1 MSKLSDATVMRS
13 SLDASSSR
21 FAVRSA
27 GLICPQS
34 KRHASH
40 RDAATAFEEKLS
52 FRAIRIRKESAVL

>member
-1 MSKLSDATVMRS
+1 MRS
-13 SLDASSSR
+13 SLDASYSR

-40 RDAATAFEEKLS
+40 RDAATAFKEKLS
-52 FRAIRIRKESAVL
+52 FRVIRIRKEQAVL

>member
-13 SLDASSSR
+13 SLDASRSR

-27 GLICPQS
+27 RLICPQS

-40 RDAATAFEEKLS
+40 REAAKEFKEKLS
-52 FRAIRIRKESAVL
+52 FGAIRIRKASVVS